1 VVGREVEESTY
12 QVTAARFGFDSQ
24 RRDSCGGE
32 PYPLQLD
39 LTWGGDTSA
48 GRSRRGEDLS
58 AVGWISVSAVG
69 WSSSPAC
76 ASASASS
83 PGRGGEMLRPCSSAA
98 LLLLTREA
106 TNAREHGNRSRG
118 GSRPWKSEQ
127 GWVATM
133 GVVEVR
139 EASGPSRNQGSMGGR
154 AQERGKWVG
163 SSRSV
168 GVGNGGLVPAGGCGS
183 HMARWFGLGRSANA
197 PGWPG
202 CISYIGTHV

>member
-1 VVGREVEESTY
+1 MRI
-12 QVTAARFGFDSQ
+12 GFSLLAGEG
-24 RRDSCGGE
+24 RRDA
-32 PYPLQLD
+32 PPLL
-39 LTWGGDTSA
+39 LRGATAPHKGGDQRKGA
-48 GRSRRGEDLS
+48 
-58 AVGWISVSAVG
+58 
-69 WSSSPAC
+69 
-76 ASASASS
+76 
-83 PGRGGEMLRPCSSAA
+83 
-98 LLLLTREA
+98 
-106 TNAREHGNRSRG
+106 
-118 GSRPWKSEQ
+118 WKSEQ